1 MNIELL
7 TLSEVVDV
15 AGQEGDFTVTVKK
28 RPRYI
33 DMDKCIACGI
43 CAEKCPKLVKDE
55 YNQGLSKRK
64 AAYIQY
70 GQTIP
75 LKYAIDPDTCIFIL
89 KGKGKCLACEKF
101 CPTGAINFN
110 DKEEMRTLNVGAMI
124 LAPGHASFDPSG
136 FDFYGY
142 KKIPDVITGL
152 EYERMLSPGGPLHG
166 HLEKPSDGKTP
177 QNIAWIQC
185 VGSRNTNKCDNG
197 YCSSVCCMYAMKQAL
212 ITETHIPGGGRQSI
226 FFMDMR
232 CHGKEFELY
241 YNYAKNKGINFVRA
255 RPHTIEPGPNES
267 GVKMTYST
275 EDGRKVVENF
285 DMAVLS
291 TGLESPR
298 GGELLAET
306 TGIELT
312 PYKFAKTGS
321 FNPVAS
327 SRKGIFIGGSFQG
340 PMNIPSAV
348 ARASSAAACA
358 ARDLVSARGALT
370 REKTYPAE
378 LDLSG
383 AIPKIG
389 VFVCSCGVNI
399 AQYVDVQAIV
409 EYAKTLP
416 NVVYAEN
423 SLFSCSTD
431 AQGNMSKVIEEQGLN
446 RIVIA
451 ACSPR
456 THEPIFQDTLKEM
469 GLNGYLVEM
478 ANIRNH
484 NSWVHQNQPEKA
496 TRKAKDQVRMAVAK
510 AGFSYPLEQLQV
522 NVVDKALVI
531 GGGVAGM
538 TAALELADQGY
549 DTVLTEKT
557 GMLGGNAWSL
567 QTTGANEP
575 IRPMLE
581 AIIDRVNGHEKI
593 DVLTNARIINAKG
606 SVGSFESEIET
617 NGDKRTVSYGA
628 AVLATGASESV
639 PEEYLYGTDERVL
652 THLQFDK
659 LLEEAPNRV
668 ASAQCATFIQ
678 CVGSRDEKRP
688 YCSRICCTHT
698 AKKALELKEKNPDM
712 DVFVLYRD
720 MRTYGLNEDLY
731 TRAREAGVLFI
742 RYDLENKPLVS
753 REGNGLTVRVTDP
766 VINRA
771 VLIDT
776 DFLVLAAAIV
786 PNDVEDLVSIY
797 RCATNQ
803 DGFLNEAHPKLR
815 PVDMAADGLFVAGIG
830 TFPKP
835 IDESISQ
842 AQAAA
847 SRASVILSKN
857 VMHLDA
863 IKSHVTNRCDGCA
876 ICLDVCPYDAISI
889 TTYAENGHLHKK
901 VETDSALCKGCG
913 ICQATCPKGGILVH
927 GFTIEQLQAQV
938 YAALDLPN

>member
-70 GQTIP
+70 GQTVP
-75 LKYAIDPDTCIFIL
+75 LKYAIDPDTCIFIQ

-110 DKEEMRTLNVGAMI
+110 EKEEMRTLNVGAMI

-255 RPHTIEPGPNES
+255 RPHTIEPGPNDS
-267 GVKMTYST
+267 GIKMTYST

-298 GGELLAET
+298 GGESLAET
-306 TGIELT
+306 TGIALT
-312 PYKFAKTGS
+312 PYKFAKTNS

-327 SRKGIFIGGSFQG
+327 SREGIFIGGSFQG

-358 ARDLVSARGALT
+358 ARDLVSARGTLT

-378 LDLSG
+378 IDLSG
-383 AIPKIG
+383 TIPKIG

-431 AQGNMSKVIEEQGLN
+431 AQGNMSKVIEAQGLN

-484 NSWVHQNQPEKA
+484 NSWVHQKEPEKA
-496 TRKAKDQVRMAVAK
+496 TQKAKDQVRMAVAK
-510 AGFSYPLEQLQV
+510 AGINYPLERLQV

-581 AIIDRVNGHEKI
+581 AIIERVNGHEKI
-593 DVLTNARIINAKG
+593 DVLTNARIISAKG

-639 PEEYLYGTDERVL
+639 PEEYLYGTDDRVL

-659 LLEEAPNRV
+659 LLEEAPSRV

-753 REGNGLTVRVTDP
+753 REGSGLTVRVTDP

-786 PNDVEDLVSIY
+786 ANDVEDLVSIY

-863 IKSHVTNRCDGCA
+863 IKSHVTKMCDGCA

-889 TTYAENGHLHKK
+889 TTYAENGHLLKK
-901 VETDSALCKGCG
+901 VETDNALCKGCG